1 MHDCLLCRVYRQST
15 VSVQS
20 GDVVITDIMESGSN
34 HRVRLYVQRIAPVQ
48 AVISAIEVIR
58 NVYMDM

>member
-1 MHDCLLCRVYRQST
+1 MYKCLLCRVYRQST

-34 HRVRLYVQRIAPVQ
+34 LLVRLYVQRIAPVQ

-58 NVYMDM
+58 NV

>member
-1 MHDCLLCRVYRQST
+1 MHDCLLCRVYRQSA

-34 HRVRLYVQRIAPVQ
+34 HRVRLYVQRIDPVQ
-48 AVISAIEVIR
+48 AVISAIKVI
-58 NVYMDM
+58 